1 MNRMIALIGTPS
13 SQRMTGMFASVVS
26 SGNQPQNTP
35 WVPRN
40 DTRSCDLSPGMT
52 QSIKDQLTSE
62 IRRVSAELQ
71 DRKRFI
77 KAHVGQALVVEEAGQ
92 QMKALHTRLSVLEGN
107 LAKITTDQLSD

>member
-26 SGNQPQNTP
+26 SGNQPRKTP
-35 WVPRN
+35 RVPLERHTKLRFVN
-40 DTRSCDLSPGMT
+40 GMT
-52 QSIKDQLTSE
+52 QSLKDQLTSE

-107 LAKITTDQLSD
+107 LAKITAERLSD